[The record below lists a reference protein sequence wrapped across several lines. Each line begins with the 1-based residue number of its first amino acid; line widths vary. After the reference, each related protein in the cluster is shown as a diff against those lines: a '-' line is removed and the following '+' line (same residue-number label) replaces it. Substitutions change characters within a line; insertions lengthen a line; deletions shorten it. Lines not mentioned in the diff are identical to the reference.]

1 MTWASKWCAAACLA
15 GALVSMTGCGGPPA
29 RAETP
34 PDPVEVTWD
43 RLSRELERAPIWTS
57 SLHWRGIYDE
67 MLRIGLE
74 RSEAR
79 FLIRR
84 TAKYGPSRY
93 EVEAL
98 LDREH
103 DPDRV
108 IDVLDDR
115 YAELTG
121 RDPRHPFRDGN
132 YSARVKVEGDGYD
145 HERPRSEEAR
155 YRAKLQTK
163 LEAPPIYGSAL
174 NWLPV
179 YKDMIRLG
187 FSPKEAYGLC
197 LRSAHHGPA
206 RRDIEA
212 LIDASKG
219 DQAKFKLELDD
230 AYNSSRD
237 GLEHFVER
245 GGHFRGKEK
254 TWEERKEQSTI
265 VGGKEEEGAEPAPA
279 PAEDLPPAEA
289 MPEFPPAGADEF
301 GEFSEPAE
309 EGVDDLPPPAEEGG
323 DELPPAEEGVD
334 DLPPPAE
341 GGMEDPPADDPPLP
355 GE

>member
-1 MTWASKWCAAACLA
+1 MSWASKWCAAACLA
-15 GALVSMTGCGGPPA
+15 GAFVSMTGCGGPPV

-34 PDPVEVTWD
+34 PDPVEVTWE
-43 RLSRELERAPIWTS
+43 RLQHELERAPIWTS
-57 SLHWRGIYDE
+57 SLHWRPIYDD
-67 MLRIGLE
+67 MLRIGFE

-98 LDREH
+98 LDKES

-108 IDVLDDR
+108 FDVLDDR

-121 RDPRHPFRDGN
+121 KDPESPFRSSEFTRDVR
-132 YSARVKVEGDGYD
+132 ARGDGYD
-145 HERPRSEEAR
+145 HDRPRSDEEV
-155 YRAKLQTK
+155 YRGKLQTK

-179 YKDMIRLG
+179 YKDMLRLG
-187 FSPKEAYGLC
+187 FSPREAYKLC

-206 RRDIEA
+206 RREIEA
-212 LIDASKG
+212 LIDSSKG
-219 DQAKFKLELDD
+219 DQAKFKLALDD

-237 GLEHFVER
+237 GLEQFVER

-254 TWEERKEQSTI
+254 SWEERKEQSTI
-265 VGGKEEEGAEPAPA
+265 VGGQQSEEPKAAEPAPA
-279 PAEDLPPAEA
+279 DAPPPAEV
-289 MPEFPPAGADEF
+289 MPEFPPAGGDEF
-301 GEFSEPAE
+301 GEFGGPGDEI
-309 EGVDDLPPPAEEGG
+309 PPPAESG
-323 DELPPAEEGVD
+323 DDIPPADE
-334 DLPPPAE
+334 PPADE
-341 GGMEDPPADDPPLP
+341 PPADEPPADDPPPP